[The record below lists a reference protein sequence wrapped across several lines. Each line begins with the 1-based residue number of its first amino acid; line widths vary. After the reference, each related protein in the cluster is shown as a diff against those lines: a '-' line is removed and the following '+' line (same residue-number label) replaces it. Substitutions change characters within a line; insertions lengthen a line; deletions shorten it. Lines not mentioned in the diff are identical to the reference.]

1 MVAPVLWRYVKIIA
15 FICHVFILRCH
26 CVDLDLFIWY
36 ERIGRVFILGV
47 RWSRAAMDMEYREA
61 PSQESPTSTE
71 DYTQE
76 QKPVLGRRRR
86 CHLYNSS
93 SSWSW
98 CDLIRNIFY
107 SLLWILCLCS
117 SAYSLWRVQILESE
131 LQQLR
136 EFLRISPS
144 QVSILHITPLQLFQ
158 HENYIQ

>member
-1 MVAPVLWRYVKIIA
+1 
-15 FICHVFILRCH
+15 
-26 CVDLDLFIWY
+26 
-36 ERIGRVFILGV
+36 
-47 RWSRAAMDMEYREA
+47 MDMEYREA

-131 LQQLR
+131 LQLLR

-158 HENYIQ
+158 HENYIQQSILYKYPFYTRRKLINRYNPTNISFEVQINRTLKFTQIRHVSAQFNQKVKY